1 MIHYKFL
8 STALL
13 LGTVMLWSS
22 CSDIEEDFS
31 GTSGDREFIINVH
44 DMGMENGESSV
55 SRAITDMNY
64 NTTFE
69 IGDCIGLV
77 AVKDNS
83 ILSEVNNLKVELT
96 REGWLP
102 VTELQY
108 DGTLKEATY
117 YAYFPYREDLS
128 INSVETDDF
137 FASTVA
143 GWNIGKDQ
151 STRKNFADSD
161 LMTSS
166 GSHVYKGDKGEF
178 LIQLNMAHRMSLAV
192 ISLPGT
198 EYKFTNPELQGTT
211 YAIKPSGDVAFYTE
225 EIANDKE
232 IKPYRADDGSYRMLV
247 KPVEKPDIVGVL
259 GDNKYEVNSSIAA
272 GKYKRFMVDGGN
284 VVKDYELKVGDY
296 FCADGNLVSRD
307 CKPEEL
313 PDNCIGIVYYV
324 GNPQP
329 SVMYKDIE
337 EVAEQPLT
345 TKIKDG
351 ARDVLKRDYPNCVHG
366 LVFALSSANAT
377 AAARFGSSSSFAY
390 YQTFVDKGLDATYL
404 WWHNDKPKDDFFCT
418 SLLGYNNTEVLYI
431 INDMATTPLGGCQD
445 MFNVQLIPYRTQ
457 VSTPDNLSTE
467 WYLPSLGELRIISDN
482 KEVINSSLEKIAGA
496 EQLWAV
502 GGKYWSSTY
511 NANGYMWVGGDN
523 GSFTT
528 SGGHVKNGREYFR
541 FSLAF

>member
-1 MIHYKFL
+1 M
-8 STALL
+8 
-13 LGTVMLWSS
+13 
-22 CSDIEEDFS
+22 
-31 GTSGDREFIINVH
+31 
-44 DMGMENGESSV
+44 
-55 SRAITDMNY
+55 
-64 NTTFE
+64 
-69 IGDCIGLV
+69 
-77 AVKDNS
+77 
-83 ILSEVNNLKVELT
+83 NNLKVELT

-102 VTELQY
+102 ITELQY

-128 INSVETDDF
+128 INSVETDF

-166 GSHVYKGDKGEF
+166 GSHIYKGDKGEF

-211 YAIKPSGDVAFYTE
+211 YAIKPSGNVAFYIE
-225 EIANDKE
+225 EINGEE

-247 KPVEKPDIVGVL
+247 KPVEKPNIVGVL

-307 CKPEEL
+307 CKPEEM
-313 PDNCIGIVYYV
+313 PDDCIGIVYYV

-457 VSTPDNLSTE
+457 VPTPDNLSTE

-482 KEVINSSLEKIAGA
+482 KEVINSSLERIAGA

>member
-31 GTSGDREFIINVH
+31 GTSGNREFIINVH
-44 DMGMENGESSV
+44 DMGMENGESSI
-55 SRAITDMNY
+55 SRAVTDMNY

-69 IGDCIGLV
+69 IGDCIGLF

-83 ILSEVNNLKVELT
+83 ILNEVNNLKVELT

-128 INSVETDDF
+128 INSVETDF

-166 GSHVYKGDKGEF
+166 GSHIYKGDKGEF
-178 LIQLNMAHRMSLAV
+178 LIQFNMAHRMSLAV

-211 YAIKPSGDVAFYTE
+211 YAIKPSGNVAFYIE
-225 EIANDKE
+225 EINGEE

-247 KPVEKPDIVGVL
+247 KPVEKPNIVGVL

-307 CKPEEL
+307 CKPEEM
-313 PDNCIGIVYYV
+313 PDDCIGIVYYV

-337 EVAEQPLT
+337 DLGADE
-345 TKIKDG
+345 TKD
-351 ARDVLKRDYPNCVHG
+351 ALKRDFPNCVHG
-366 LVFALSSANAT
+366 LVYAVKRANPT
-377 AAARFGSSSSFAY
+377 VSRFTSSSKFDYTVAFNGNAELSA
-390 YQTFVDKGLDATYL
+390 AYL
-404 WWHNDKPKDDFFCT
+404 WGQESKAPTYNCI
-418 SLLGYNNTEVLYI
+418 LGYNNTEVLRI
-431 INDMATTPLGGCQD
+431 IENAVD
-445 MFNVQLIPYRTQ
+445 MFTYLDSHVEAFPAPV
-457 VSTPDNLSTE
+457 VSSG
-467 WYLPSLGELRIISDN
+467 WYLPSLEEMRTIFENNDIIDGSLAKMGGE
-482 KEVINSSLEKIAGA
+482 A
-496 EQLWAV
+496 LWITETGYDVANAAYL
-502 GGKYWSSTY
+502 GYWTSTCRGKGSMYGSHNNNGIFAPRDGKSTK
-511 NANGYMWVGGDN
+511 D
-523 GSFTT
+523 
-528 SGGHVKNGREYFR
+528 GRGYFR

>member
-1 MIHYKFL
+1 M
-8 STALL
+8 
-13 LGTVMLWSS
+13 
-22 CSDIEEDFS
+22 
-31 GTSGDREFIINVH
+31 
-44 DMGMENGESSV
+44 
-55 SRAITDMNY
+55 
-64 NTTFE
+64 
-69 IGDCIGLV
+69 
-77 AVKDNS
+77 
-83 ILSEVNNLKVELT
+83 
-96 REGWLP
+96 
-102 VTELQY
+102 
-108 DGTLKEATY
+108 
-117 YAYFPYREDLS
+117 
-128 INSVETDDF
+128 
-137 FASTVA
+137 
-143 GWNIGKDQ
+143 
-151 STRKNFADSD
+151 
-161 LMTSS
+161 
-166 GSHVYKGDKGEF
+166 
-178 LIQLNMAHRMSLAV
+178 
-192 ISLPGT
+192 
-198 EYKFTNPELQGTT
+198 
-211 YAIKPSGDVAFYTE
+211 
-225 EIANDKE
+225 
-232 IKPYRADDGSYRMLV
+232 
-247 KPVEKPDIVGVL
+247 
-259 GDNKYEVNSSIAA
+259 
-272 GKYKRFMVDGGN
+272 
-284 VVKDYELKVGDY
+284 KDYELKVGDY

-307 CKPEEL
+307 CKPEEV

-390 YQTFVDKGLDATYL
+390 YQTFVNKGLDETYL
-404 WWHNDKPKDDFFCT
+404 WWHTDQPKNAVNFNVETDLFCNG
-418 SLLGYNNTEVLYI
+418 LLGYNNTEVLYI

-511 NANGYMWVGGDN
+511 NANGYMWVGGN
-523 GSFTT
+523 TGVFVA
-528 SGGHVKNGREYFR
+528 SGGHVKNGKEYFR